1 MEFHGH
7 HSERFFSLLLLN
19 EAFGEDTWRI
29 LMRHLIIQRKFQIQ
43 ILLSGLVLW
52 QDLFCHSIQGSTQL
66 WGHVI
71 GFSNLIYH
79 HEKNFLKI
87 ECE

>member
-7 HSERFFSLLLLN
+7 HSERFFPFCFWMKPL
-19 EAFGEDTWRI
+19 EDTWRI

-43 ILLSGLVLW
+43 VLLSESVFLK
-52 QDLFCHSIQGSTQL
+52 QDLFCHSVQGFTQF
-66 WGHVI
+66 WGHLI

>member
-7 HSERFFSLLLLN
+7 HSERFSPFCFWMKPL
-19 EAFGEDTWRI
+19 EDTWRI
-29 LMRHLIIQRKFQIQ
+29 FMRHLIIQRKFQIQ

-52 QDLFCHSIQGSTQL
+52 QDLFCHSIQGSTQF
-66 WGHVI
+66 WGHLI